1 MCTDEWISKQI
12 SGVAVYKWEST
23 TPEMIRNS
31 LKSQLYFINY
41 KTCVN
46 ICCAQCPASARQ
58 GGSWGATLWDASPPP
73 LRDYKGDAFPGEAPL
88 SEDHYPAT
96 ATRGRIE
103 TFHQE
108 DTGSPGAS
116 FCSGLLLS
124 LPVSLKFFTILA
136 VLLPRPPAPP
146 TSASHYLFSYAD
158 CIFKLNLQFNN
169 FTTSKFPLCQFLSS
183 WHLCIWLY

>member
-1 MCTDEWISKQI
+1 M
-12 SGVAVYKWEST
+12 
-23 TPEMIRNS
+23 
-31 LKSQLYFINY
+31 NY

-58 GGSWGATLWDASPPP
+58 GGSWGASLGDASRPP

-88 SEDHYPAT
+88 SEDHYPVS

-116 FCSGLLLS
+116 LSGLLLS
-124 LPVSLKFFTILA
+124 LPVSLTFF
-136 VLLPRPPAPP
+136 
-146 TSASHYLFSYAD
+146 F
-158 CIFKLNLQFNN
+158 FKLSLHSFSLRHPR
-169 FTTSKFPLCQFLSS
+169 TPYPPPLIISFPMLTIFSS
-183 WHLCIWLY
+183 

>member
-1 MCTDEWISKQI
+1 M
-12 SGVAVYKWEST
+12 
-23 TPEMIRNS
+23 
-31 LKSQLYFINY
+31 NY

-46 ICCAQCPASARQ
+46 ICCAQCPSSARQ
-58 GGSWGATLWDASPPP
+58 GGSWGASLGDASRPP

-116 FCSGLLLS
+116 FCQAFCCHCQFHWPFFFFFFNI
-124 LPVSLKFFTILA
+124 LPF
-136 VLLPRPPAPP
+136 LLPWPHPRPLPP
-146 TSASHYLFSYAD
+146 ASHYLFSNAD
-158 CIFKLNLQFNN
+158 YIFKLNLQFNS
-169 FTTSKFPLCQFLSS
+169 FTTSKFSLCQFLSS
-183 WHLCIWLY
+183 RHLCIWLY